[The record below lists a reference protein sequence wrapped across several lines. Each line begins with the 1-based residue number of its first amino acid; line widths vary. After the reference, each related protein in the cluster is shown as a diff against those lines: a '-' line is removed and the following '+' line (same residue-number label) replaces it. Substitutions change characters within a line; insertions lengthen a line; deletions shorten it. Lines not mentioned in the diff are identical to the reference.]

1 MTRANDRIARSLLT
15 AGAAVGILA
24 GAVAARIDV
33 SGRAAQLPPDAIAL
47 VNDRPIL
54 RDELARAV
62 EMLLADRREPPAERD
77 RAAALGRL
85 VDEELLAQHAIASGL
100 LARDRT
106 VRDVVLRAM
115 VDSAVADA
123 AGRAPTDGE
132 LGALLETRRATAGAG
147 APAPPD
153 IETARPELERAFTER
168 ARGEAMQA
176 YLEGLRARA
185 RIVFAPGAAP

>member
-1 MTRANDRIARSLLT
+1 MTRANDRIARALLT

-132 LGALLETRRATAGAG
+132 LGALLEMRRATAG

-153 IETARPELERAFTER
+153 LETARPELERAFTER

>member
-1 MTRANDRIARSLLT
+1 MTRANDRIARALLAT
-15 AGAAVGILA
+15 GAAAGIFA
-24 GAVAARIDV
+24 GAVAARLEV
-33 SGRAAQLPPDAIAL
+33 SEGAAQLPADAIVL

-62 EMLLADRREPPAERD
+62 EMLRADRREPPDERD
-77 RAAALGRL
+77 RAATLGRL

-123 AGRAPTDGE
+123 SSRAPTDAE
-132 LGALLETRRATAGAG
+132 LVALFETWRQTGAG
-147 APAPPD
+147 TPAPPD
-153 IETARPELERAFTER
+153 FETARPELERAFAER
-168 ARGEAMQA
+168 ARSEAIRT

-185 RIVFAPGAAP
+185 RIVSAPGADR